1 MYFQNMIFMK
11 FRYYG
16 AFLLLSF
23 FMLTSCRK
31 KEEGFEMTYKRQ
43 FDLPVGLDIFASHNF
58 KFNDVA
64 CDTSIFFT
72 INNATASQIK
82 RVLPRSMSLR
92 SIFTSATR
100 YDFIKQVEVYVS
112 DNSRPKVT
120 PRIAFFRD
128 DVPLGTGDRLDLIPN
143 EVDLRPFLLEG
154 NRFSIRINISL
165 RDYPP
170 RTIETECNF
179 SFFAVTDE

>member
-1 MYFQNMIFMK
+1 MK
-11 FRYYG
+11 LRQYA
-16 AFLLLSF
+16 AFLLLPF
-23 FMLTSCRK
+23 FIGMGCRK

-82 RVLPRSMSLR
+82 RVLPRTMSLR

-112 DNSRPKVT
+112 DNSRPNLT
-120 PRIAFFRD
+120 PQIAFFRD
-128 DVPLGTGDRLDLIPN
+128 DVPLGTGSQLDLVPN
-143 EVDLRPFLLEG
+143 NVDLRPFLLEG

-170 RTIETECNF
+170 RSIETECNF
-179 SFFAVTDE
+179 SFFAVTSE

>member
-1 MYFQNMIFMK
+1 MIFMK

-16 AFLLLSF
+16 AFLLLPF
-23 FMLTSCRK
+23 LILTSCRK
-31 KEEGFEMTYKRQ
+31 KQEGFEMTYKRQ
-43 FDLPVGLDIFASHNF
+43 FDLPVGLDIFATHNF

-64 CDTSIFFT
+64 CDTSVFFQ
-72 INNATASQIK
+72 INNATAAQIK
-82 RVLPRSMSLR
+82 RILPRTMSLR

-112 DNSRPKVT
+112 DNSRPKLT
-120 PRIAFFRD
+120 PQIAFYRD
-128 DVPLGTGDRLDLIPN
+128 DVPLGTGDRLDLIPT
-143 EVDLRPFLLEG
+143 EVDFRPFLLEG
-154 NRFSIRINISL
+154 NRFSIRINVAL

-170 RTIETECNF
+170 RSIETECNF